1 MKRKTAYTLTSI
13 FLFTTFFSFEERIC
27 LNFASSTT
35 TLFLDP
41 QTVTTSIGKYFTVN
55 VEISAVVDLYGWEFK
70 LSWNNT
76 LLEALNVTEGNFLNK
91 QGKSF
96 FVSKISNIYGQ
107 MLVDCTL
114 MGDVPGV
121 SGDGL
126 LATANFIVKDFGE
139 SLLDLYDTNLVNSLE
154 QAITHTT
161 TDGTVRVTK
170 NPIARFM
177 YSPKKPFVNETVVFN
192 ATSSSPNGGTIVK
205 YEWKFGDG
213 NATQLTNPIISHSYA
228 AIGDYNVT
236 LNITDSEGLSNTTW
250 ALVTVSVPTH
260 DIAIINVTSPKTVA
274 SEIVYIYVDVENQG
288 AFTETFNVTAYAN
301 STSIATFTNIALYSR
316 SILTVVFQWN
326 ATSTTKG
333 NYIIGANVTSV
344 PGESELKNNVYT
356 NGMLKV
362 TRLGDI
368 NGDNMVD
375 ILDIAMVARAYGS
388 YPGHSR
394 WNANADLDNNNIIDI
409 LDIAKV
415 ARNYG
420 K

>member
-326 ATSTTKG
+326 ATSITKG
-333 NYIIGANVTSV
+333 NYIIGANATSV
-344 PGESELKNNVYT
+344 PGESELKNNVNT
-356 NGMLKV
+356 NGILKI